1 MVAVGLVLLVLCAL
15 LAVGVVLSAG
25 ESVDADVFGVSLD
38 RFSIGGLFLVGLIVG
53 VIATIGLGL
62 MLVGA
67 ARRRAKR
74 AAAKREVRHVRD
86 ERESLAEE
94 NARLQAE
101 LQRTAAAPP
110 LAPAGSTAQGGTAR
124 GGTGYEGTDYRG
136 TLPAGTTAESAEPA
150 YGTGPADTAL
160 AGEGAER
167 GHNSDDKSSRR
178 GDDEVDPTGRHR
190 A

>member
-25 ESVDADVFGVSLD
+25 ESVNADVFGVSLD

-53 VIATIGLGL
+53 VLATIGLGL

-101 LQRTAAAPP
+101 LQRTAAAAPV
-110 LAPAGSTAQGGTAR
+110 ASAGSATEDASTGRQGSDYRGTVPAGSTAVGT
-124 GGTGYEGTDYRG
+124 
-136 TLPAGTTAESAEPA
+136 EPA
-150 YGTGPADTAL
+150 YGTRPVDTAPAD
-160 AGEGAER
+160 EGAQ
-167 GHNSDDKSSRR
+167 H
-178 GDDEVDPTGRHR
+178 GDNDVDPAGRHR
-190 A
+190 S

>member
-15 LAVGVVLSAG
+15 LAVGVVLSTG

-101 LQRTAAAPP
+101 LQRTATAAS
-110 LAPAGSTAQGGTAR
+110 AGSSGY
-124 GGTGYEGTDYRG
+124 GGTGHEGTDYRG
-136 TLPAGTTAESAEPA
+136 TVPADTTQVGTEPAGGTAPVGSQPA
-150 YGTGPADTAL
+150 YGTGPAATAS
-160 AGEGAER
+160 AGEGVT
-167 GHNSDDKSSRR
+167 R
-178 GDDEVDPTGRHR
+178 GDDHNQRVDNDVDTTGRHQS
-190 A
+190 

>member
-1 MVAVGLVLLVLCAL
+1 MVAVGLVLLVLCVL

-110 LAPAGSTAQGGTAR
+110 LAPAGSTAQGGT
-124 GGTGYEGTDYRG
+124 GYEGTDYRG

-167 GHNSDDKSSRR
+167 GHNSGDKSSQR
-178 GDDEVDPTGRHR
+178 GDDDVDPTGRHR